1 MFSSWTLILAIKAAK
16 ALVLPSPQVPAQDN
30 ATTDTSL
37 EAVSVDPVWQT
48 NTSINS
54 LNVSTDVYYYCDTKF
69 GIGINSESCY
79 RAITRVP
86 DYTSTV
92 QRTFGTRGTGVHY
105 DFTLPKWFISRAYT
119 LIKYGS
125 VSHAEL
131 LSSGRNVYSPSTNTS
146 LPHLRQRKFHTTVP
160 WSGQCHK
167 SLCRRK

>member
-16 ALVLPSPQVPAQDN
+16 ALVLPSPQVPAQGN
-30 ATTDTSL
+30 ATADTSL

-48 NTSINS
+48 NTSINP

-69 GIGINSESCY
+69 GIEINSESCY

-92 QRTFGTRGTGVHY
+92 QRTFGTRGTGVRY

-125 VSHAEL
+125 VPPADSTLQWTECVF
-131 LSSGRNVYSPSTNTS
+131 SKYKYFSPPPSPAQVSYNCS
-146 LPHLRQRKFHTTVP
+146 MERAM
-160 WSGQCHK
+160 S
-167 SLCRRK
+167 